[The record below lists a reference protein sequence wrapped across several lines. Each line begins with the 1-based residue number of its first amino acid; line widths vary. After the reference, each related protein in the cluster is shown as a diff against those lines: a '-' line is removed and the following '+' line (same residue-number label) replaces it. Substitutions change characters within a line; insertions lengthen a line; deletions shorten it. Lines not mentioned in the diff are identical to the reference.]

1 MSYQEY
7 KAAILCAAQV
17 SELLNK
23 QLDDTL
29 LDLFERYGC
38 LYEKI
43 IRYET
48 LHQK

>member
-23 QLDDTL
+23 HLSDTL

-43 IRYET
+43 ARYEA

>member
-1 MSYQEY
+1 MFYNEY

-23 QLDDTL
+23 HLDDTL

-38 LYEKI
+38 LHEKI
-43 IRYET
+43 VKYET
-48 LHQK
+48 LHKK